1 MAIMYKNRLLCII
14 TNYVN
19 EPWHIHNFQGHLKCL
34 IWTIDNPNQMQ
45 NMLLESRNYSEWFK
59 KTIFEES
66 IKATE
71 TPPTNMEKV
80 IINFTFFLL
89 NPFPKL
95 QYAVLDFGDFEW
107 DQCCHFERFQ
117 YAKHPICC
125 IARPPSRHHH
135 WSSLLLSIPII
146 IGMAIYENG
155 ANQTKWSH
163 LTYSVIWSFMK
174 AEW

>member
-1 MAIMYKNRLLCII
+1 
-14 TNYVN
+14 
-19 EPWHIHNFQGHLKCL
+19 
-34 IWTIDNPNQMQ
+34 MQ

-95 QYAVLDFGDFEW
+95 QYAVLDFGDFE
-107 DQCCHFERFQ
+107 
-117 YAKHPICC
+117 
-125 IARPPSRHHH
+125 
-135 WSSLLLSIPII
+135 
-146 IGMAIYENG
+146 
-155 ANQTKWSH
+155 
-163 LTYSVIWSFMK
+163 
-174 AEW
+174 